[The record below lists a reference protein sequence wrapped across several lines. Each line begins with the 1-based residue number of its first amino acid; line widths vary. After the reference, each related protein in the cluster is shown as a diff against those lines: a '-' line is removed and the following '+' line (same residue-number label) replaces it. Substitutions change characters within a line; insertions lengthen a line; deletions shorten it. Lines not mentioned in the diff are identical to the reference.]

1 MNQEILDCQKYLDPT
16 KPVDVTSQDVKHYLK
31 ELGWEEGDKIPS
43 GMPEYTTHVLS
54 AMKKPVSMKSL
65 EDMFKDE
72 TVVLTLK
79 SALQKTKL
87 IVNNK
92 NTVEERTK
100 ELLGDAEFKND
111 TGAELKKV
119 AEIIAKKQLE
129 KEAKMDVTDT
139 VTIDGLDDVPVQND
153 TVDNIK
159 EDVNVEETS
168 HEHSKNLAV
177 CPRCGLKLNA
187 PYDPFPVTDA
197 DRVSYAYSLLG
208 GTDFTKTY
216 KVADGLLE
224 ITYKVPTAYVQR
236 MIEDQ
241 LKIDSNKGRVATY
254 DQSFV
259 NSVRYGLAASLV
271 SIKSP
276 TILDNNNPIL
286 EITSSH
292 FESTGETNL
301 LLFTKYIENDIIKS
315 GTREYLFR
323 STYSDFVRLQV
334 QLQHEMKAEN
344 FMKAVL
350 DKN

>member
-1 MNQEILDCQKYLDPT
+1 MNQEILDCQKYLNPNN
-16 KPVDVTSQDVKHYLK
+16 PVDVTSNDVKDYLK

-43 GMPEYTTHVLS
+43 GMPEYTSHVLA
-54 AMKKPVSMKSL
+54 AMGKPVTLKSL
-65 EDMFKDE
+65 DDMFKDE
-72 TVVLTLK
+72 TVIMTLK

-92 NTVEERTK
+92 YTVEKRTD
-100 ELLGDAEFKND
+100 ELMGDAQYNKD
-111 TGAELKKV
+111 TGTELRKIAEV
-119 AEIIAKKQLE
+119 IAKKQLE
-129 KEAKMDVTDT
+129 KEAEMDVTDDSG
-139 VTIDGLDDVPVQND
+139 IEGLEDIGTEAD
-153 TVDNIK
+153 TVEADNK
-159 EDVNVEETS
+159 DETVEAEETNEK
-168 HEHSKNLAV
+168 HLAV

-197 DRVSYAYSLLG
+197 DRISYAYSLLG

-241 LKIDSNKGRVATY
+241 LKIDNNKGRTITY
-254 DQSFV
+254 DQSYV
-259 NSVRYGLAASLV
+259 NSIRYGLAASLV
-271 SIKSP
+271 SVKSP
-276 TILDNNNPIL
+276 KILDNNQPIL
-286 EITSSH
+286 EVTSSQ
-292 FESTGETNL
+292 FESSGETNL
-301 LLFTKYIENDIIKS
+301 LSFTKYIENDIIKS

-323 STYSDFVRLQV
+323 STYSDFIRLQV

-344 FMKAVL
+344 FMQAVL